1 MSKKYEYISIPK
13 NISYDLQIQCL
24 ITFINKAF
32 KEIDLEDYYYS
43 FEMTLFLYNCIY
55 NSNLKV
61 DDNTFIKHIQYIYE
75 KLYEKKAPDD
85 LKKKLVN
92 DIKHIKKR
100 KLRKRIS
107 RCYYFSARLYGFFFR
122 QKLYIVN

>member
-24 ITFINKAF
+24 ITFINKTF

-75 KLYEKKAPDD
+75 KLYKKKASED
-85 LKKKLVN
+85 LKKKLIN
-92 DIKHIKKR
+92 DLKHIKKR
-100 KLRKRIS
+100 KLRKKIS
-107 RCYYFSARLYGFFFR
+107 RCYYFCAKLYGFFFR
-122 QKLYIVN
+122 PKLYIVN

>member
-75 KLYEKKAPDD
+75 KLYEKKATDD

-92 DIKHIKKR
+92 DIKHIKKTQVAE
-100 KLRKRIS
+100 KNK
-107 RCYYFSARLYGFFFR
+107 
-122 QKLYIVN
+122 